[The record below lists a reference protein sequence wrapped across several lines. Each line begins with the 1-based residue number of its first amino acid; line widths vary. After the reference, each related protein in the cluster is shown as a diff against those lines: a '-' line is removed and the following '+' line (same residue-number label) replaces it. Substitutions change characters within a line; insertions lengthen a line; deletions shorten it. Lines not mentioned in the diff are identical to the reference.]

1 MFYTSC
7 IYCFT
12 KKTVFRIRVSTITQM
27 ELLTL
32 HQTDLNSE
40 RVTFQNYPKPN
51 EISNKYIT
59 LKKTSEKADKAK
71 KTQNKNNSNPG
82 KGIGVQHK

>member
-1 MFYTSC
+1 
-7 IYCFT
+7 
-12 KKTVFRIRVSTITQM
+12 M
-27 ELLTL
+27 ECLAL

-51 EISNKYIT
+51 EISKQIHY
-59 LKKTSEKADKAK
+59 LKKASEKADKAK

-82 KGIGVQHK
+82 KGIGVLYK